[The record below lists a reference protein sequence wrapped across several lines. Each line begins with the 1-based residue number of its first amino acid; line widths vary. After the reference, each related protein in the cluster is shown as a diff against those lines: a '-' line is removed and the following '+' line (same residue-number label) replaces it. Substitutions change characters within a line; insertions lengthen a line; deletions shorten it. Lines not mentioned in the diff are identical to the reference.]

1 MRFAVAIVLSL
12 VLVMLASPPVPAAVP
27 QEIYSQFG
35 KVKILGDGP
44 HYLDLAGG
52 LFDPFDGDDALAGNL
67 ELRFGRKFHFVGPVI
82 GLLAN
87 TDDAFFGYGGIH
99 ADFAI
104 GRFAIDLS
112 WGAGG
117 YERGDSR
124 YLGGVFQ
131 FIENLTIAYSFKDG
145 LRAGVRYQHISNA
158 DLHKSNPGN
167 DSLFLSIAFPF

>member
-1 MRFAVAIVLSL
+1 MRNAVAIVLSL
-12 VLVMLASPPVPAAVP
+12 VLVLLASPPAPAAVS

-35 KVKILGDGP
+35 KMKILGNGP

-52 LFDPFDGDDALAGNL
+52 LFDPFDGDDAVAGNL
-67 ELRFGRKFHFVGPVI
+67 EWRSGRKFHFIGPVL
-82 GLLAN
+82 GVMAN
-87 TDDAFFGYGGIH
+87 TDEAFFVYGGIH
-99 ADFAI
+99 ADCVI

-131 FIENLTIAYSFKDG
+131 FVENLTVAYLFKNG
-145 LRAGVRYQHISNA
+145 LRAGLRYQHISNA

-167 DSLFLSIAFPF
+167 DAIFLSIAYPF